1 MLPEKTDNNS
11 DIEFLKKMCL
21 YCINNYQIMNSSRM
35 ISSLIYQC
43 GRILEMD
50 LAAVEGILYVEI
62 NGYKRQYAHCF
73 NVYRSNII
81 DASIYQF
88 AMIYKN
94 VEHRF
99 PLYISANLPDY
110 IEYKVMHEIK
120 YETQFKFQPELLN
133 KIIDEAAHA
142 DNLSENRF
150 SLIEDS
156 SKKNLFTL
164 IIK

>member
-1 MLPEKTDNNS
+1 MSNMSNE
-11 DIEFLKKMCL
+11 EFLRKICL

-50 LAAVEGILYVEI
+50 LTAVEGILYVEI

-73 NVYRSNII
+73 NVYRSSIV

-88 AMIYKN
+88 AMMYKN
-94 VEHRF
+94 VEGSF
-99 PLYISANLPDY
+99 PLYISINLPDN

-120 YETQFKFQPELLN
+120 YETQLKFECELLN
-133 KIIDEAAHA
+133 KIISEAADG
-142 DNLSENRF
+142 DNFLENRF
-150 SLIEDS
+150 SLADDS
-156 SKKNLFTL
+156 SKDNLFSL
-164 IIK
+164 IMK

>member
-1 MLPEKTDNNS
+1 MNNKS
-11 DIEFLKKMCL
+11 DEELLRKICL

-50 LAAVEGILYVEI
+50 LTAVEGILYVEI

-73 NVYRSNII
+73 NVYRSSIV

-88 AMIYKN
+88 AMLYKN
-94 VEHRF
+94 VEDSF
-99 PLYISANLPDY
+99 PLYISANLPEN

-120 YETQFKFQPELLN
+120 YETQLKFERELIN
-133 KIIDEAAHA
+133 KIISEAAGG
-142 DNLSENRF
+142 DSFSENRF
-150 SLIEDS
+150 SLIDDS
-156 SKKNLFTL
+156 SKENLFSL
-164 IIK
+164 IMK